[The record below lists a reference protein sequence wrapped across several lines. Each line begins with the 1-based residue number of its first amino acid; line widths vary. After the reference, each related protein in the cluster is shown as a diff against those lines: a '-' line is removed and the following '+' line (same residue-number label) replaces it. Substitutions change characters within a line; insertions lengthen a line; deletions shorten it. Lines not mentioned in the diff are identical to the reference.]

1 MIFAKIKLSPS
12 TVPDPFLFDAVM
24 VVTVQNIT
32 INLALNVHLL
42 MTSEF

>member
-24 VVTVQNIT
+24 VVTVQHIHNY
-32 INLALNVHLL
+32 LKYHH
-42 MTSEF
+42 